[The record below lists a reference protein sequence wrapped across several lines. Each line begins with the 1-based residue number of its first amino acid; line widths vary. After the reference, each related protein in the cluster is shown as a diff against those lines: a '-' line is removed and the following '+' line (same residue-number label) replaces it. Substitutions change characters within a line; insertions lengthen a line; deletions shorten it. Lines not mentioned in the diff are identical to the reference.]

1 MRGMI
6 VVEEVF
12 DCTILGAGPS
22 GLSSSLIL
30 GRSRRSVA
38 LFDNGTN
45 RNRVT
50 QEAHGFLTRDGV
62 KPEEFRN
69 LALAELEKYPS
80 VHFFKETVLQ
90 VTQQTNDQLFKIVT
104 SKGHEYLAEK
114 IILATGIQEN
124 YPGIP
129 EISQYYGKSLF
140 SCPYCDGWELRD
152 QPLIVIAENE
162 ETAYH
167 MGKVIQN
174 WSIDLV
180 VATNG
185 FKIAPHIESDLKKK
199 GISVISESIERL
211 VGEEGYLEKVVF
223 ASGIEINRT
232 GGFIAPSFYRPNQ
245 FAENLGCELQK
256 NGEIVTDG
264 FNRTSQKSI
273 YVAGEITQS
282 APSSLILAAAEGSKA
297 AFAVNTDL
305 TDERF

>member
-1 MRGMI
+1 MI
-6 VVEEVF
+6 VVKEVY
-12 DCTILGAGPS
+12 DCAILGAGPS

-90 VTQQTNDQLFKIVT
+90 VTQQTSDQLFKIVT

-174 WSIDLV
+174 WSTYLV
-180 VATNG
+180 
-185 FKIAPHIESDLKKK
+185 
-199 GISVISESIERL
+199 
-211 VGEEGYLEKVVF
+211 
-223 ASGIEINRT
+223 
-232 GGFIAPSFYRPNQ
+232 APSFYRPNQ
-245 FAENLGCELQK
+245 FAEN
-256 NGEIVTDG
+256 
-264 FNRTSQKSI
+264 
-273 YVAGEITQS
+273 
-282 APSSLILAAAEGSKA
+282 
-297 AFAVNTDL
+297 TDL